1 MKIETGKLLDQARS
15 RTGLS
20 DFGEESF
27 REPLR
32 RLVDSINHECQPTE
46 IGALAIPE
54 MLIGQLAVRL
64 EVEDWYRRH
73 PEIEDER
80 IVAPLIIA
88 SLPRTGTTALGFILA
103 QDPNTRVL
111 RQWEAYHPCPPPE
124 AASEHDDPRIALAQ
138 RESDAFEGLIPE
150 LVNLVPR
157 SVSGP
162 QECYI
167 IKSYAFSAYG
177 YDAIINVP
185 SYVEWLVHS
194 REALLTGYRY
204 HRRVLKLLQ
213 WHCPP
218 RRWSLRTPEHLFAM
232 EAIDEVYP
240 DAQFVMTHRD
250 PVKSLPSLSSL
261 MYEIRRA
268 HVTNPEPEAHGRRQ
282 QEYWAMAIERALA
295 FRERV
300 GESRFFDIS
309 HRRQVADPAEQIPAL
324 YQKLGWH
331 YDERLTD
338 RIRRWQETY
347 PKRAHPVSP
356 EFFGL
361 NAEEIARRYR
371 FYSERFSKFF

>member
-1 MKIETGKLLDQARS
+1 MMIKTGEILEQARA
-15 RTGLS
+15 RTGLG

-27 REPLR
+27 LEPLS
-32 RLVDSINHECQPTE
+32 RLVDSINRECQPTP
-46 IGALAIPE
+46 IGELAIPE
-54 MLIGQLAVRL
+54 MLISQLAIRL

-73 PEIEDER
+73 PEIEDEQ
-80 IVAPLIIA
+80 IVAPLFIA

-138 RESDAFEGLIPE
+138 KESDGFEGLIPE

-157 SVSGP
+157 SVTGP

-194 REALLTGYRY
+194 RGALLTGYRY

-232 EAIDEVYP
+232 DVIDEVYP

-250 PVKSLPSLSSL
+250 PVKALPS
-261 MYEIRRA
+261 
-268 HVTNPEPEAHGRRQ
+268 
-282 QEYWAMAIERALA
+282 
-295 FRERV
+295 
-300 GESRFFDIS
+300 
-309 HRRQVADPAEQIPAL
+309 
-324 YQKLGWH
+324 
-331 YDERLTD
+331 
-338 RIRRWQETY
+338 
-347 PKRAHPVSP
+347 
-356 EFFGL
+356 
-361 NAEEIARRYR
+361 
-371 FYSERFSKFF
+371 